1 VRVQPRSG
9 GHRITAAA
17 RLVYVGHATVLL
29 ELDGV
34 RLLTD
39 PVLRQRVL
47 HLRRRVPRV
56 PESLR
61 GLTAT
66 LVSHVH
72 YDHLDLWSLRSLGRD
87 VPVVV
92 PRGAGR
98 LLRGFAD
105 VHELAADEE
114 VSFGAVSVRATAAE
128 HPSARLLHRS
138 SQAVGYMISGS
149 RQIYFAGDTDLFEG
163 MADLAGSLDV
173 ALLPVAGW
181 GPKVGP
187 GHLDPL
193 RAAEAVRLLRPRIA
207 VPIHW
212 GTLSVFWKDAPQ
224 EPPEAFRKHVAELAP
239 DVEVRV
245 VQPGSALTF

>member
-1 VRVQPRSG
+1 VRIQPRRG
-9 GHRITAAA
+9 GHRIADPA
-17 RLVYVGHATVLL
+17 RLLYVGHATVLL
-29 ELDGV
+29 ELGGA

-39 PVLRQRVL
+39 PVLRSRVL
-47 HLRRRVPRV
+47 HLRRRVPLV
-56 PESLR
+56 PESLA

-66 LVSHVH
+66 LVSHAH

-105 VHELAADEE
+105 VRELSVGEE
-114 VSFGAVSVRATAAE
+114 IAFGAVSVRATPAVHE
-128 HPSARLLHRS
+128 SGRLLHRAS
-138 SQAVGYMISGS
+138 PALGYVISGP
-149 RQIYFAGDTDLFEG
+149 RRVYFPGDTDLFDG
-163 MADLAGSLDV
+163 MAALADSLDV

-181 GPKVGP
+181 GSKVGA

-193 RAAEAVRLLRPRIA
+193 RAAQAARLLQPRIA

-212 GTLSVFWKDAPQ
+212 GTLSPFRRATSAD
-224 EPPEAFRKHVAELAP
+224 PPREFERHVAELAP
-239 DVEVRV
+239 QVEVRV
-245 VQPGSALTF
+245 LEPGAALTF